1 VKKLKKWR
9 NFKMSENQSAI
20 VAQEVKLQLPAS
32 AKRIDAAAMAEQ
44 MKGLNASMDTIKMP
58 GSQGSAF
65 EVPDGFGET
74 NPMKSFR
81 GVILYQ
87 GPNKSFWKDKY
98 VPGQSKAPDCSSKD
112 GDNGKEIDYET
123 GEIVCERLCADCPMN
138 QWGSAV
144 NDAGEH
150 TRGKACR
157 DLRPMMILLEGSE
170 EPMMFVAPPTSLTNI
185 GDYISRLLRKAY
197 MPWEVLTEFSLEK
210 TTTKGGMEIKVVSMK
225 RVGTLDAESFTT
237 VEGLRKLY
245 KTQWDKFAI
254 TSDNYFVNVEGDGL
268 GQTAA
273 TSEDSPM

>member
-1 VKKLKKWR
+1 
-9 NFKMSENQSAI
+9 MSENQL

-32 AKRIDAAAMAEQ
+32 SRRISAEAMAEQ
-44 MKGLNASMDTIKMP
+44 MNGLNASMDTIKMP

-87 GPNKSFWKDKY
+87 GPNKSFWNDKY

-112 GDNGKEIDYET
+112 GATGKEIDYET
-123 GEIVCERLCADCPMN
+123 GEIVGEHDCANCPMN

-157 DLRPMMILLEGSE
+157 DLRPMMILIEGSE
-170 EPMMFVAPPTSLTNI
+170 EPMMFVAPPTSLGNI
-185 GDYISRLLRKAY
+185 GDYISRLLRKGY

-210 TTTKGGMEIKVVSMK
+210 ITTKGGMDIKAVSLK
-225 RVGTLDAESFTT
+225 RAGTLDAESFTI
-237 VEGLRKLY
+237 VESMRKLY
-245 KTQWDKFAI
+245 KNQWEKFAI
-254 TSDNYFVNVEGDGL
+254 TSDNYFVNVEG
-268 GQTAA
+268 TEVAA
-273 TSEDSPM
+273 TTEESPM